1 MERLEKKEKLSY
13 LASQCQKYNLIDMNL
28 YSEYDVKRG
37 LRDLNGTGVLAG
49 LTTIS
54 TIYPEKISASK
65 PVEACGELRYR
76 ELTSMS

>member
-13 LASQCQKYNLIDMNL
+13 LASQCQKYNLIDVNL

-54 TIYPEKISASK
+54 TIYPEKSLLASQLK
-65 PVEACGELRYR
+65 LVASCVIA
-76 ELTSMS
+76 ELTSTS